1 MSSPTGCLWRG
12 RRWRSSSDDPVTATI
27 DLLTRW
33 EQSGAIW
40 RVRSLSAAEAVVE
53 LCTCFGE
60 RVDVVRP
67 TDAETLRY
75 LAARPSSADD

>member
-1 MSSPTGCLWRG
+1 
-12 RRWRSSSDDPVTATI
+12 VTATI
-27 DLLTRW
+27 DILTRW
-33 EQSGAIW
+33 ELSGAIW
-40 RVRSLSAAEAVVE
+40 RVQSISDAEAVVE

>member
-1 MSSPTGCLWRG
+1 MRA
-12 RRWRSSSDDPVTATI
+12 RRWRSSSDEPVTATI
-27 DLLTRW
+27 DILVRW
-33 EQSGAIW
+33 EEGGAIW
-40 RVRSLSAAEAVVE
+40 RVQSISDTEAVVE

-67 TDAETLRY
+67 TDAETLQY